1 MPEVTTI
8 SIPKE
13 LADKVKNMI
22 KNTGFSNL
30 SEFTKSV
37 FRDLV
42 AEETIKEDSN
52 YARRVRKRLISLGYL
67 Q

>member
-13 LADKVKNMI
+13 LADKVKKII
-22 KNTGFSNL
+22 KDTGFSNL

-42 AEETIKEDSN
+42 AEETIKEKSD
-52 YARRVRKRLISLGYL
+52 YAKQVRKRLIALGYL
-67 Q
+67 K